1 MRTKKRREAFQAL
14 TKIPIAGADMK
25 RFGNLLTLILTLRF
39 ADSLYRDRGQFTI
52 VLLNNRTDTPFIT
65 GDQPIINIHATFEP
79 GAPEKLEF
87 FYPISPQ
94 TAMLLLEA
102 SSDHSQSVTVENVLR
117 FNNLIARNSHE
128 QVFSNS
134 REYLEALIASG

>member
-1 MRTKKRREAFQAL
+1 
-14 TKIPIAGADMK
+14 MK

-52 VLLNNRTDTPFIT
+52 VLLDNRTDTPFIT
-65 GDQPIINIHATFEP
+65 GDQPIINMHATFEP
-79 GAPEKLEF
+79 RGPEKLEF

-94 TAMLLLEA
+94 KAMLLLEA
-102 SSDHSQSVTVENVLR
+102 SSDHSQSVMVEDVLR

-134 REYLEALIASG
+134 REYLEALIAGG